1 MSSLPRPLYYDSHMH
16 TPLCKHAEG
25 EPEEYAEMALQR
37 GLKGIVLTCHSPMPD
52 NWWPEVRMDVAQLD
66 SYIEM
71 VQRAAEL
78 YAGKLDVR
86 LGMEMDFFPGMEWW
100 VERLNE
106 RCDFH
111 HVLGSVHFFGRA
123 YKERFFKGDLLDFQR
138 TYFTHIAESAETGL
152 FDTLAHPDLVKNIQA
167 GLWDANFTQIESH
180 IASCLDRVARTG
192 VAMELNT
199 SGINKAYPEFNPGPA
214 VLRLMQERGI
224 PVVLGSDSHTPRRV
238 AADFDKALDTLEAAG
253 YSKVSCFLARKRHD
267 FAIAEVRATLN
278 LPQRIALT
286 EAELRA

>member
-1 MSSLPRPLYYDSHMH
+1 MH

-37 GLKGIVLTCHSPMPD
+37 GFKGIVMTCHSPMPD
-52 NWWPEVRMDVAQLD
+52 NWWPAVRMDVNQLD
-66 SYIEM
+66 SYIAM
-71 VQRAAEL
+71 VQRAAEV

-111 HVLGSVHFFGRA
+111 HVLGSVHFFGAA

-152 FDTLAHPDLVKNIQA
+152 FDTLAHPDLVKNFQA
-167 GLWDANFTQIESH
+167 GLWDANFQHLEEH

-199 SGINKAYPEFNPGPA
+199 SGINKAYPEFNPGPQ
-214 VLRLMQERGI
+214 LLTMMQQRGI

-238 AADFDKALDTLEAAG
+238 GADFDRALNTLEAAG
-253 YSKVSCFLARKRHD
+253 YTRVSCFLSRKRHD
-267 FAIAEVRATLN
+267 FAIPEVRASLN
-278 LPQRIALT
+278 LPQRLVLT